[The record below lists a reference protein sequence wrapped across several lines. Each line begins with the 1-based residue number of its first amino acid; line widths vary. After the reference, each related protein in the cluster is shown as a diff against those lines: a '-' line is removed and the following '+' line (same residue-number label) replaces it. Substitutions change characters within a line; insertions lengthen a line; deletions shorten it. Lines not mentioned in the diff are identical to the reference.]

1 VVGGSL
7 KRFWYLR
14 RLILSA
20 LALALLLS
28 ALVAVILAWRS
39 AQKSIEQS
47 ARRAV
52 VNAERMIDRTSS
64 DLQKLDALTSRPC
77 DEATIGLLKDA
88 VYGSTSQ
95 LREIGLIRD
104 NKLYCTNFGAVSVD
118 MSPIKD
124 SLKVGTF
131 ISAGPN
137 AVVANNTSVF
147 VYVTLKAGSTVN
159 GVLNPTLMAEFERSF
174 YLSGRAHLEMRY
186 SGPPASG
193 ARVAVSEQVY
203 EIGQSDVKVSA
214 GPAMAGSWTSTRFP
228 LFAEVN
234 ADRGIFWDEYWPTFT
249 HLFGI
254 FAPILLV
261 TAFLLDRLLASGAL
275 SRVRYK
281 RALKQGQFKVYY
293 QPIVSAQTRRLVG
306 VEALLRWVH
315 PKQGLMRAAQ
325 FAQLFDDE
333 MMDEPIARF
342 VLETVAED
350 FKSASVAAGHI
361 WCSVNVAPALL
372 ERPSFATE
380 IAHYAN
386 GLAQGQLRIEITE
399 RTPVSG
405 AAEITIRELRGH
417 GIKVGLDD
425 FGTGYSNINQLQT
438 LAYDFIKIDGLLIRG
453 VQAVEGL
460 SPVLESVIDLA
471 HKLGTDIVAEGV
483 ETLVQAQAL
492 STRNVKNLQGYLFSQ
507 AKPFSDI
514 LVGISDE
521 QAMHL
526 TISV

>member
-1 VVGGSL
+1 L

-28 ALVAVILAWRS
+28 ALVAVVLAWRS

-47 ARRAV
+47 ARRAI
-52 VNAERMIDRTSS
+52 VNAERMIDRTSA

-77 DEATIGLLKDA
+77 DEATINQLKDA

-104 NKLYCTNFGAVSVD
+104 NKLFCTNFGAVSVD

-137 AVVANNTSVF
+137 AVVANNASVF
-147 VYVTLKAGSTVN
+147 VYVTQRPGATVN
-159 GVLNPTLMAEFERSF
+159 AVLNPTLMSEFERSF
-174 YLSGRAHLEMRY
+174 YLSGRAQLELRY

-193 ARVAVSEQVY
+193 TRIAISEQVY
-203 EIGQSDVKVSA
+203 AIGQPDAKLSG

-234 ADRGIFWDEYWPTFT
+234 ADKGIFWDEYWPTVS

-254 FAPILLV
+254 FAPMFLV
-261 TAFLLDRLLASGAL
+261 GAFALDRLLASGAL
-275 SRVRYK
+275 NRVRYR
-281 RALKQGQFKVYY
+281 RAMKQGQFKVYY

-306 VEALLRWVH
+306 VEALLRWEH

-325 FAQLFDDE
+325 FAPLFDDSV
-333 MMDEPIARF
+333 MDEPVARF
-342 VLETVAED
+342 VLETVAND
-350 FKSASVAAGHI
+350 FKSASVAASHL

-372 ERPSFATE
+372 EKPSFATV
-380 IAHYAN
+380 ISHYAS
-386 GLAQGQLRIEITE
+386 GLAQDQLRIEITE
-399 RTPVSG
+399 RTPVS
-405 AAEITIRELRGH
+405 ASAEITIRELRGH
-417 GIKVGLDD
+417 GVKVGLDD

-453 VQAVEGL
+453 VQAVDGL

-492 STRNVKNLQGYLFSQ
+492 SARNVKNLQGYLFSQ
-507 AKPFSDI
+507 AKPFADI
-514 LVGISDE
+514 LTGISDE
-521 QAMHL
+521 QAMNL

>member
-1 VVGGSL
+1 L

-14 RLILSA
+14 RLILGA
-20 LALALLLS
+20 LACALLFS

-52 VNAERMIDRTSS
+52 VNAERMIDRTSA

-77 DEATIGLLKDA
+77 DEATISLLKDA
-88 VYGSTSQ
+88 VYSSTSQ
-95 LREIGLIRD
+95 LREIGLIKD

-118 MSPIKD
+118 VSGVKD
-124 SLKVGTF
+124 SLQVGTF

-147 VYVTLKAGSTVN
+147 VYVTRSPGSTIN
-159 GVLNPTLMAEFERSF
+159 AVLNPTLMAEFERAF
-174 YLSGRAHLEMRY
+174 NLSGRAHLELRY
-186 SGPPASG
+186 SGPSSSG
-193 ARVAVSEQVY
+193 PRIAISEQVY
-203 EIGQSDVKVSA
+203 EIGQADVKASA
-214 GPAMAGSWTSTRFP
+214 GPSMAGSWTSARFP

-234 ADRGIFWDEYWPTFT
+234 ADKGIFWDEYWPTVS

-254 FAPILLV
+254 FAPMFFV
-261 TAFLLDRLLASGAL
+261 MAFALDRLLASGAL
-275 SRVRYK
+275 NRMRYK

-306 VEALLRWVH
+306 VEALLRWEH
-315 PKQGLMRAAQ
+315 PKYGLIRAAQ
-325 FAQLFDDE
+325 FAPLFDDQ

-342 VLETVAED
+342 VLETVASD
-350 FKSASVAAGHI
+350 FKSAPIAASHL

-372 ERPSFATE
+372 EKPSFATE
-380 IAHYAN
+380 IAHYAS
-386 GLAQGQLRIEITE
+386 GMAQDQLRIEITE
-399 RTPVSG
+399 RTPVSS

-417 GIKVGLDD
+417 GVKVGLDD

-453 VQAVEGL
+453 VQAVDGL

-471 HKLGTDIVAEGV
+471 HRLGTDIVAEGV

-492 STRNVKNLQGYLFSQ
+492 SGRNVKNLQGYLFSQ
-507 AKPFSDI
+507 AKPFADI
-514 LVGISDE
+514 LVGVSDE